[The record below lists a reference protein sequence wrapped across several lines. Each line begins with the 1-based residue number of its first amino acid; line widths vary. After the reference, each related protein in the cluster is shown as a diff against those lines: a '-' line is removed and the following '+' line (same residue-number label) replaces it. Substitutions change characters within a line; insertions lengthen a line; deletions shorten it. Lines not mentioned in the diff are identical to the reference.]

1 MIERW
6 ESPDNELR
14 QLPFEAPYAFDREH
28 KHLPEMVRYSALEVA
43 PYFLPAVG
51 AFVTGMRV
59 QVPVHVEALNGYS
72 AQTVLEVLS
81 ERYRDD
87 FFVNV
92 GELGQ
97 TDSPETALDPRA
109 CNGTNRIELKVLSHP
124 AGHVNLVA
132 VLDNLGKGACGMA
145 IQSMNLMLGMPEYT
159 GLPG

>member
-6 ESPDNELR
+6 ESRDNELR

-28 KHLPEMVRYSALEVA
+28 KHLPEMVRYSALDVV

-59 QVPVHVEALNGYS
+59 QVPVHVDALNGYS
-72 AQTVLEVLS
+72 AQAVLEVLS
-81 ERYRDD
+81 ERYRED
-87 FFVNV
+87 FFVTV

-97 TDSPETALDPRA
+97 TESPETALDPRA
-109 CNGTNRIELKVLSHP
+109 CNGTNRIELKVLRHP